1 MDVECHKRERQWRTT
16 LSVKDFIVPSIGRH
30 DNNYITCVNQDCTRI
45 KMHYVVPSLRHYER
59 NIFLE
64 TFDHHFRSTAILTE
78 QFRANKESK
87 EKNFIKY
94 DTTSYFSLR
103 NTVWPNLKRNISR
116 NRLIKNLVHVRSF
129 FFLSFF
135 FALRASVSPVFQPD
149 VSERTYSHTDARY
162 CKLGA
167 GEKSPEAQK
176 RLGSERRIS
185 MNNCGDPRLIKFS
198 TISNATFGS
207 ITDTQQSLKDRNLIR
222 ARWTL
227 SRGGRK
233 WYVTDARTGS
243 HALNLLDVRCIL

>member
-103 NTVWPNLKRNISR
+103 NTV
-116 NRLIKNLVHVRSF
+116 
-129 FFLSFF
+129 
-135 FALRASVSPVFQPD
+135 
-149 VSERTYSHTDARY
+149 
-162 CKLGA
+162 
-167 GEKSPEAQK
+167 
-176 RLGSERRIS
+176 
-185 MNNCGDPRLIKFS
+185 
-198 TISNATFGS
+198 
-207 ITDTQQSLKDRNLIR
+207 
-222 ARWTL
+222 
-227 SRGGRK
+227 
-233 WYVTDARTGS
+233 
-243 HALNLLDVRCIL
+243 